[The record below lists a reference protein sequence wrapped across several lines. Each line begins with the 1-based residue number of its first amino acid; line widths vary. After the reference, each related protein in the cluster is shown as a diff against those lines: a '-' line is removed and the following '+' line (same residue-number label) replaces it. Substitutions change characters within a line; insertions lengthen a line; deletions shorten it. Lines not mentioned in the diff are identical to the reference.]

1 MSNCSL
7 TVAGLLR
14 RLRESQTAKKWSPLL
29 LFSTSLSE
37 RIDAACCE
45 KPQDDGRSEVHVIKS
60 VLCAFHMLFY
70 LILTSH
76 CIKAATALLAEL
88 FSCRGLWRFL
98 LDHFFKIAFSKACE
112 HSSHGR
118 AGEKNKTIPPK
129 KHTHT
134 YPING
139 QIHAHAHVQ
148 IWSPGLVQLRVTRRL
163 HMSHLSIHRAIKRT

>member
-1 MSNCSL
+1 MQYHKGAMSNCSL

-14 RLRESQTAKKWSPLL
+14 RLGESQMAKKWFPLL

-45 KPQDDGRSEVHVIKS
+45 KPRDDGRSEVHVIKS

-98 LDHFFKIAFSKACE
+98 LGHFFKLPFLKPVSTAATEELGK
-112 HSSHGR
+112 
-118 AGEKNKTIPPK
+118 KTKQSPPK
-129 KHTHT
+129 NTH
-134 YPING
+134 I
-139 QIHAHAHVQ
+139 
-148 IWSPGLVQLRVTRRL
+148 
-163 HMSHLSIHRAIKRT
+163 